1 MNQPR
6 QKSFF
11 LPANLSKDART
22 QEQHLS
28 ITFECGLS
36 ASSLGA
42 ERSFIFGTI
51 LTCWELTHGEKDI
64 GAGQRREIKV
74 RETEDSLWKKVYL
87 NLRKQSKS
95 KAGHSCSKSEK
106 WWSNSPLLHCLW
118 QTVQVHSAPQV
129 NTRRFQGKISF
140 ILICFT
146 QVCWAEFTAVF
157 FCFLCAWWEC
167 KFFVIIFQ
175 PLLGVLLPNFSSSFL
190 VWNSRERGFPAEELA
205 DAMFTTLMVLA
216 MMYIS

>member
-106 WWSNSPLLHCLW
+106 RWSNSPLLHCLW
-118 QTVQVHSAPQV
+118 QTVQVHFSSP
-129 NTRRFQGKISF
+129 GKHQKVPREDQFYPDLFYSS
-140 ILICFT
+140 
-146 QVCWAEFTAVF
+146 
-157 FCFLCAWWEC
+157 
-167 KFFVIIFQ
+167 
-175 PLLGVLLPNFSSSFL
+175 LLGRVYCSFFLFSLCLMRVQIFCYYFSATVRS
-190 VWNSRERGFPAEELA
+190 
-205 DAMFTTLMVLA
+205 TTAKL
-216 MMYIS
+216 